1 MMGTDTCKER
11 EKVAEENA
19 SSGCNDKALMYF
31 LAAAECWKRWESF
44 AKAAN
49 AFERA
54 YEHGMLCQKYA
65 KASEAMLEAGMAWI
79 KQGQYE
85 KFEIDCQIGAEAFIL
100 AAEEE
105 KDPHR
110 FVDGAFF
117 SILGG
122 DMELARQLIHAAV
135 ETTRGKDKELI
146 NLALMLSEYHYGEA
160 DRYIE
165 AAITRVLDRDQV
177 KRIRKYFLLMF
188 AGFVRTSL
196 ESEAAVTIAS
206 LAESTGME
214 KKRISKFIM
223 QCVNEG
229 LIPAFYDE
237 VSEELVVDQDR
248 FDIEDITRRKGPIMS
263 RDLDD
268 PGAWDMELE

>member
-1 MMGTDTCKER
+1 MGTDTCKER
-11 EKVAEENA
+11 EEEAEKNA
-19 SSGCNDKALMYF
+19 STGCNDKALMYF

-65 KASEAMLEAGMAWI
+65 RASEAMLEAGMAWI

-122 DMELARQLIHAAV
+122 DIELARQLIHAAV
-135 ETTRGKDKELI
+135 ETTRGKAKELV

-165 AAITRVLDRDQV
+165 AAIVRVLDRDEI
-177 KRIRKYFLLMF
+177 KRIRKYFKLMF
-188 AGFVRTSL
+188 AGFVRASL
-196 ESEAAVTIAS
+196 ESEAAVTMAS
-206 LAESTGME
+206 LAESTGMD
-214 KKRISKFIM
+214 KDRVTKLIK
-223 QCVNEG
+223 QCVYQG
-229 LIPAFYDE
+229 LIPAYYDE

-248 FDIEDITRRKGPIMS
+248 YDISDLARRKGPIMS
-263 RDLDD
+263 RELDD
-268 PGAWDMELE
+268 PGAWDMDLE